1 MDRESA
7 RASVIRLT
15 EEIRKHNYQYY
26 VLSRPI
32 ISDYEF
38 DQLLE
43 QLTELEKRFPEFA
56 YPDSPVRQVGG
67 EITREFQQVEHRYPM
82 LSLSNTY
89 SEGEILDWEARLH
102 RLLGEETDYVCE
114 LKFDGVA
121 IGLVYR
127 DGMLTQAV
135 TRGDGIRGDDVTA
148 NVKTI
153 RSIPLRLHG
162 SEFPENLEIRG
173 EIIMPRTSFELLNRQ
188 REESGEEPFANPR
201 NSASG
206 SLKLQDSAEV
216 ARRRLDGYFYYLPGA
231 VDGISTHYEGLQA
244 ARRWGFKVSEYSVRC
259 QRIEEIFDFIHSMD
273 KARDELPFDIDGVV
287 IKVNQLRQQELL
299 GYTAKSPR
307 WAIAFKFRAEQAL
320 TTLLSVDFQVGRTG
334 AVTPVANL
342 SPVQLAGTTVKR
354 ASLHNADV
362 IAALD
367 VRCGDTV
374 KVEKGGEII
383 PKIVG
388 VDLDKR
394 PAGTGPFRFAT
405 HCPECRTPLS
415 RPEGEAAW
423 YCPNETGC
431 PPQIK
436 AKLEHFISRKAMN
449 LESLGEGKI
458 GLLFDKSL
466 VRNCADLFDLTYD
479 QLLGLE
485 KSYPAGGD
493 KREKRITFQEKT
505 AQNILKALDNAH
517 QVPFSRVLF
526 ALGIRYVGET
536 VAKKLARAFGSYDR
550 MAGATEAELMAVE
563 EIGTKIAQ
571 SIRQWVSDPSNT
583 ELVNR
588 LKAAGLQFSGDLQQ
602 PASQSASLSG
612 KTLVVS
618 GVFLTMSRDEVKRLI
633 EAHGGKVTGSVSPK
647 TSYLVAG
654 ENTGPEK
661 RKRSEQ
667 LNVPIIS
674 LDDLLAM
681 VR

>member
-1 MDRESA
+1 MDAESA
-7 RASVIRLT
+7 RATIIRLT
-15 EEIRKHNYQYY
+15 DEIRKHNYQYY
-26 VLSRPI
+26 VLSRPL

-38 DQLLE
+38 DRLLE
-43 QLTELEKRFPEFA
+43 QLTGLEKRFPEFA

-67 EITREFQQVEHRYPM
+67 EITKEFQQVDHRYPM

-89 SEGEILDWEARLH
+89 SEEEVRDWEARLH
-102 RLLGEETDYVCE
+102 KLLGEETDYVCE

-121 IGLVYR
+121 IGLLYR
-127 DGMLTQAV
+127 QGILSQAV

-162 SEFPENLEIRG
+162 NEFPENLEVRG
-173 EIIMPRTSFELLNRQ
+173 EVIMPRASFELLNRQ
-188 REESGEEPFANPR
+188 REEMDEEPFANPR

-206 SLKLQDSAEV
+206 SLKLQDSSEV
-216 ARRRLDGYFYYLPGA
+216 ARRRLDGYFYYLPGELPG
-231 VDGISTHYEGLQA
+231 VSTHYEGLQA
-244 ARRWGFKVSEYSVRC
+244 ARRWGFKVSDYTVRC
-259 QRIEEIFDFIHSMD
+259 HRIEEIFDFIHSMD

-287 IKVNQLRQQELL
+287 IKVNQLRQQALL

-320 TTLLSVDFQVGRTG
+320 TTLLSIDFQVGRTG

-394 PAGTGPFRFAT
+394 PSGTGPFRFAT
-405 HCPECRTPLS
+405 HCPECGTPLL
-415 RPEGEAAW
+415 RREGEAAW
-423 YCPNETGC
+423 YCPNEAGC

-449 LESLGEGKI
+449 IESLGEGKI

-466 VRNCADLFDLTYD
+466 VHNYADLFDLSYD

-485 KSYPAGGD
+485 KTYPAGED
-493 KREKRITFQEKT
+493 KKEKRISFQEKT
-505 AQNILKALDNAH
+505 VQNILKALDSARN
-517 QVPFSRVLF
+517 VPFSRVLF

-536 VAKKLARAFGSYDR
+536 VAKKLARAFGSFDR
-550 MAGATEAELMAVE
+550 LADANETDLMEVE
-563 EIGTKIAQ
+563 EIGIKIAQ
-571 SIRQWVSDPSNT
+571 SIRQWVSDPSNMV
-583 ELVNR
+583 LVNR
-588 LKAAGLQFSGDLQQ
+588 LKTAGLQFSSDLQQ
-602 PASQSASLSG
+602 PVAQSTSLSG

-618 GVFLTMSRDEVKRLI
+618 GVFENMSRDEVKQLI
-633 EAHGGKVTGSVSPK
+633 ETHGGKVSGSVSAK

-674 LDDLLAM
+674 LDDLLAL